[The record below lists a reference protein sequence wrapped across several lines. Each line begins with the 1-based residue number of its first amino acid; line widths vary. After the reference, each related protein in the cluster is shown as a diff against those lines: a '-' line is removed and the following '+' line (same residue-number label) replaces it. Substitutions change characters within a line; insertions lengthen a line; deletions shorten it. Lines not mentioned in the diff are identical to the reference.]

1 MPEERLFSFQ
11 KMNKYF
17 LMPFIIPITCFSTK
31 FFSETM
37 KTDNDNKDIKDVS
50 DDNTHTFVFLYQI
63 IQCFSLILGGLIY
76 FIQLRHL
83 KMIKQN
89 QSEVDS
95 SSELIES
102 GERISKLKNLKDESD
117 DSSRSSS
124 KNDTELTVKTFNNF
138 FFKYKEA
145 IIIITMPLLVISYN
159 LGIAYGVGHQQ
170 LEKRI
175 YFLYFF
181 TLIYAIFFKKQ
192 IYRHRKLALIIT
204 AIGAIP
210 LYTAFGV
217 YLNVDDYDV
226 LYDII
231 LFVVS
236 FLFSLYLVAFKYLTH
251 NKGISVFLLLLYQ
264 GTLSFIY
271 TLIIYIIISLSRK
284 GDLTYITNIFHCDEN
299 NFVCISHF
307 YVKII
312 LFILFNTTLQ
322 LLIFF
327 VVYFFSPE
335 LYAIS
340 DIFSPL
346 FTLITNCLEGKETKG
361 IKIFLYIFGYL
372 IIIIG
377 AFIYNEL
384 IVCNFC
390 RLNENTWK
398 AIDKKATAESCGL
411 DKNYWIMMKDDDEK
425 LRLEMQS
432 NMSYN

>member
-31 FFSETM
+31 FVSETM

-89 QSEVDS
+89 KSEVDS

-138 FFKYKEA
+138 FFKYKDA
-145 IIIITMPLLVISYN
+145 IIIITMPLLLISYN

-307 YVKII
+307 YFNII
-312 LFILFNTTLQ
+312 MFLLLNSFTYTLVY
-322 LLIFF
+322 L
-327 VVYFFSPE
+327 VVYIFSPE
-335 LYAIS
+335 FFAIS

-346 FTLITNCLEGKETKG
+346 FSFIYKKIINKGTNPIE
-361 IKIFLYIFGYL
+361 IFLSVLGYL
-372 IIIIG
+372 IIAFG
-377 AFIYNEL
+377 AFIYTE
-384 IVCNFC
+384 IIICNFC

-398 AIDKKATAESCGL
+398 SIDKKACFDSHEI
-411 DKNYWIMMKDDDEK
+411 DKNYLLIDFDNNENDEN
-425 LRLEMQS
+425 E
-432 NMSYN
+432 Y

>member
-307 YVKII
+307 YFNII
-312 LFILFNTTLQ
+312 MFLLLNSFTYTLVY
-322 LLIFF
+322 L
-327 VVYFFSPE
+327 VVYIFSPE
-335 LYAIS
+335 FFAIS

-346 FTLITNCLEGKETKG
+346 FSFIYKKIINKETNP
-361 IKIFLYIFGYL
+361 IEIFLSVLGYL
-372 IIIIG
+372 IIAFG
-377 AFIYNEL
+377 AFIYTE
-384 IVCNFC
+384 IIICNFC

-398 AIDKKATAESCGL
+398 SIDKKACFDSHEI
-411 DKNYWIMMKDDDEK
+411 DKNYLLIDFDNNENDENEDK
-425 LRLEMQS
+425 
-432 NMSYN
+432 

>member
-89 QSEVDS
+89 KSEVDS

-138 FFKYKEA
+138 FFKYKDA
-145 IIIITMPLLVISYN
+145 IIIITMPLLLISYN

-307 YVKII
+307 YFNII
-312 LFILFNTTLQ
+312 MFLLLNSFTYTLVY
-322 LLIFF
+322 L
-327 VVYFFSPE
+327 VVYIFSPE
-335 LYAIS
+335 FFAIS

-346 FTLITNCLEGKETKG
+346 FSFIYKKIINKGTNPIE
-361 IKIFLYIFGYL
+361 IFLSVLGYL
-372 IIIIG
+372 IIAFG
-377 AFIYNEL
+377 AFIYTE
-384 IVCNFC
+384 IIICNFC

-398 AIDKKATAESCGL
+398 SIDKKACFDSHEI
-411 DKNYWIMMKDDDEK
+411 DKNYLLIDFDNNENDEN
-425 LRLEMQS
+425 ED
-432 NMSYN
+432 